1 MKIKKA
7 LNKAENEQET
17 RERVF
22 PVKPADPDRRHGIPG
37 KTPWQPPVYAE
48 SKTVAIDVNA
58 AVRNHCV
65 ALSPAYTEIDYYK
78 VLRTQLRQMDRGADW
93 KTVMITSVSPG
104 EGKTVTAINLAATFA
119 REYSQTVLLVD
130 ADLRRQSIHR
140 YLGYASDRGLPDYLE
155 SNVPMRDIMVWP
167 GIDKFAIIS
176 GGGVVA
182 DSAELMG
189 SPRMRELV
197 AELKDRYDD
206 RHVIFDVPPVMGCAD
221 TLAFA
226 PLVDRI
232 ILVVGAGQTRQQDL
246 EKALEMLPQ
255 EKVAGFVLNQF
266 NDAKRLYGPYGKGF
280 DHKRSFEEWRRTG
293 VRLKEQLFCRLFKG
307 RRKEP

>member
-1 MKIKKA
+1 MKIRKTPD
-7 LNKAENEQET
+7 KAENEQET

-37 KTPWQPPVYAE
+37 TTPWQPPVYAE
-48 SKTVAIDVNA
+48 SKTVAIDVNV

-140 YLGYASDRGLPDYLE
+140 YLGYASDRGLLDYLE
-155 SNVPMRDIMVWP
+155 SKMPMRDIMVWP
-167 GIDKFAIIS
+167 GIDKFTIIS
-176 GGGVVA
+176 GGGVVE
-182 DSAELMG
+182 DSAEWMG

-232 ILVVGAGQTRQQDL
+232 ILVVGAGHTRQQDL

-266 NDAKRLYGPYGKGF
+266 NDARRLYGPYGKEF
-280 DHKRSFEEWRRTG
+280 DRKRSFEAWRRTG
-293 VRLKEQLFCRLFKG
+293 VRLKEQLFRRLFKP
-307 RRKEP
+307 RKDP